1 MQPNTPEQKEKND
14 KLKEIRH
21 LANFCS
27 CPQYISIEE
36 LEMIVK
42 ILKGEPP
49 TDVKAPVKAVSRVTA
64 EDWARLNTKVDD
76 IYKVQP

>member
-1 MQPNTPEQKEKND
+1 MNINTPEQQAKND
-14 KLKEIRH
+14 KLREIRH

-42 ILKGEPP
+42 ILKGEQ
-49 TDVKAPVKAVSRVTA
+49 
-64 EDWARLNTKVDD
+64 LGN
-76 IYKVQP
+76 